1 MTTIVRIA
9 IVSQSS
15 CTEQSW
21 DLIRIQALKSFDI
34 SYDNSDDNHDDIC
47 DKDCDESDEE
57 RFVTTFVQQSAKVAS
72 DWLDLIRIQSLTP
85 VDKQNSGE
93 GWRRRELPRWELFSM
108 TIVRLAKP
116 VIL

>member
-47 DKDCDESDEE
+47 DKDCDENVEE
-57 RFVTTFVQQSAKVAS
+57 RFVTTFVQQSAKVVAPEC
-72 DWLDLIRIQSLTP
+72 LDLIRIQSLTP
-85 VDKQNSGE
+85 VDKQN
-93 GWRRRELPRWELFSM
+93 
-108 TIVRLAKP
+108 
-116 VIL
+116 